1 MSYSDFPAN
10 NISKNH
16 RLQFLILIVS
26 LLFTYSCVSV
36 KRTEKNNISNNFDQK
51 REIQVLLYES
61 KSIQIDFDEV
71 DILDDSG
78 KKIISSKE
86 SFAKFASSSNEVK
99 CEVNNKS
106 FFSKEFSII
115 PKSGKNI
122 SFNDITY
129 RGYFKVVKNN
139 SQLLLVNCVDIEDYV
154 KGVILKE
161 MPLGKGNENYEALKA
176 FSILSRTYAMK
187 RKLESNQ
194 LFDSYPDTRDQVYG
208 GMNSENEVTNKLVD
222 LTKGQILYYD
232 NTIATVF
239 YHSTCGGYTEN
250 VENVFNPKP
259 LPYLISKQDNHP
271 PNCEISPR
279 FFWEESFNEKLII
292 KRLFE
297 SKLILD
303 MNSQL
308 KEIKV
313 ISRFNSGRVNE
324 LKISLLEN
332 KKLKEVSLFSNNIR
346 FVLKNS
352 NGRILPS
359 TNFVIKIEKNKE
371 VIFKGKGFGHGVGMC
386 QWGSIFLSRKGLNFN
401 EIISFYFPKT
411 EIKKIYD

>member
-1 MSYSDFPAN
+1 MPYSDFPAN
-10 NISKNH
+10 IISKNH
-16 RLQFLILIVS
+16 RLQFFILIAS
-26 LLFTYSCVSV
+26 LLITYSCVSV
-36 KRTEKNNISNNFDQK
+36 KKTEKNNISINFDQK
-51 REIQVLLYES
+51 REIRVRLYES
-61 KSIQIDFDEV
+61 NSFQIDFD
-71 DILDDSG
+71 DIYLLDDSG
-78 KKIISSKE
+78 NKIISSKD
-86 SFAKFASSSNEVK
+86 SFVKFVSSRDEVK

-106 FFSKEFSII
+106 FFSKEFSIL
-115 PKSGKNI
+115 PKDGKNI
-122 SFNDITY
+122 SFNDISY
-129 RGYFKVVKNN
+129 KGYFKVVKNN
-139 SQLLLVNCVDIEDYV
+139 SQLLLVNYVDIEDYV
-154 KGVILKE
+154 KGVMLKE
-161 MPLGKGNENYEALKA
+161 MPLGKGIENYEALKA
-176 FSILSRTYAMK
+176 FSILSRTYVMK

-194 LFDSYPDTRDQVYG
+194 QFDAYPDTRDQVYG

-250 VENVFNPKP
+250 VENVFNSKP
-259 LPYLISKQDNHP
+259 LPYLVSKQDNHP

-279 FFWEESFNEKLII
+279 FFWEESFNEKLIL

-297 SKLILD
+297 SKLISD
-303 MNSQL
+303 KNSQL

-332 KKLKEVSLFSNNIR
+332 KKLKEISLFSNNIR

-352 NGRILPS
+352 NGSILPS
-359 TNFVIKIEKNKE
+359 TNFVIKIEKNK